1 MIQLRGV
8 IFLVGLTLAA
18 LPAAAGSL
26 NDGRYVITVLSQAPQ
41 AGDQAPQAG
50 NNDGGYVLTDV
61 QHTARASSSLGSL
74 RSLGSSSDL
83 FANSRGGDQGAPVPR
98 GPSGPSGTG
107 KTISADLL
115 GKNSGGTLADS
126 TTKPPTQAMGDGSVR
141 FIRDSI
147 TPNPSAKPGGGVP
160 TGTVTFKVDGI
171 SPAAG
176 GAAKGAALARK

>member
-1 MIQLRGV
+1 MTQLRGV
-8 IFLVGLTLAA
+8 IFFIGLTLAA
-18 LPAAAGSL
+18 MPALAGSL
-26 NDGRYVITVLSQAPQ
+26 NDGRYVLTALPP
-41 AGDQAPQAG
+41 APQAG

-61 QHTARASSSLGSL
+61 QHGARSNASLGSL

-83 FANSRGGDQGAPVPR
+83 FANSRGGDQGAPMPR
-98 GPSGPSGTG
+98 GPNGTG
-107 KTISADLL
+107 KTISADVLA
-115 GKNSGGTLADS
+115 KNGGGGQTGGAGL
-126 TTKPPTQAMGDGSVR
+126 TEGGGKPPTQAMGDGSVR

-147 TPNPSAKPGGGVP
+147 APNPGARPGGGVP

>member
-1 MIQLRGV
+1 MIRSRA
-8 IFLVGLTLAA
+8 ILVFIGLALAA
-18 LPAAAGSL
+18 TPALAGGDKHEGQIDVYSV
-26 NDGRYVITVLSQAPQ
+26 GWSATQAPQ
-41 AGDQAPQAG
+41 AGK
-50 NNDGGYVLTDV
+50 NDGGYVLTGV

-160 TGTVTFKVDGI
+160 TGTVVFKVDGVA
-171 SPAAG
+171 PTGAG